1 VISRRFSL
9 WQKTL
14 ALAPV
19 LLLLAYVPGEMM
31 LRCRMDGLLRPTC
44 CCPEKA
50 QAESETASPVIQAQ
64 DCCAR
69 EVAQNSR
76 PAAATAR
83 PADRELFQMTAVALA
98 TPVAPVMLSPDD
110 RSDRAWQR
118 YGPARE
124 GPPLVLLKHAFL
136 I

>member
-9 WQKTL
+9 GQKVL

-31 LRCRMDGLLRPTC
+31 LRCRMDGMLRPTC
-44 CCPEKA
+44 CCPKKA
-50 QAESETASPVIQAQ
+50 QAESETPSPVIQAQ
-64 DCCAR
+64 DCCDR
-69 EVAQNSR
+69 ELANTSR
-76 PAAATAR
+76 PTAAAAR
-83 PADRELFQMTAVALA
+83 PADRELFQMTAIALA
-98 TPVAPVMLSPDD
+98 TPVAPVTFSPDE
-110 RSDRAWQR
+110 RSDRPWQR

>member
-1 VISRRFSL
+1 
-9 WQKTL
+9 
-14 ALAPV
+14 
-19 LLLLAYVPGEMM
+19 
-31 LRCRMDGLLRPTC
+31 MDGMLRPTC

-50 QAESETASPVIQAQ
+50 ESETPSPVIQAQ

-69 EVAQNSR
+69 EVAQTSR
-76 PAAATAR
+76 PAAAAAR

-98 TPVAPVMLSPDD
+98 TPVAPVTLSPDD